1 MNEQRKNSESG
12 SVLLFGI
19 GLGIIALIILTTAVN
34 VASLWVTRTKL
45 DSVADATALAAS
57 RSIDVDNFYL
67 VGINQ
72 PIKLSESLAQIRA
85 NDYLN
90 KLATESDL
98 TNFRLVS
105 LAINSNSV
113 NIVISAQADLPFGYL
128 TYGFDPTVFSQ
139 AKVSIR
145 TD

>member
-1 MNEQRKNSESG
+1 
-12 SVLLFGI
+12 
-19 GLGIIALIILTTAVN
+19 VN

-57 RSIDVDNFYL
+57 RSIDVENFYL

-72 PIKLSESLAQIRA
+72 PIKLSESLARIRA
-85 NDYLN
+85 NDYLS
-90 KLATESDL
+90 KLATESEL
-98 TNFRLVS
+98 ANFKLVS
-105 LAINSNSV
+105 LSINSNSV
-113 NIVISAQADLPFGYL
+113 KIVISAQAELPFGYL

>member
-1 MNEQRKNSESG
+1 MSRTRSNRERG

-19 GLGIIALIILTTAVN
+19 GLGIVALIILTTAVN

-45 DSVADATALAAS
+45 DSIADATALAAS
-57 RSIDVDNFYL
+57 RAIDVDNIYQ

-72 PIKLSESLAQIRA
+72 PIKINDYLAKTRA

-90 KLATESDL
+90 KLASQSEL
-98 TNFRLVS
+98 TGCKLVS
-105 LAINSNSV
+105 LRVESNSV
-113 NIVISAQADLPFGYL
+113 NIVVSAQANLPFGYL
-128 TYGFDPTVFSQ
+128 TYGFNSTVFSQ

>member
-1 MNEQRKNSESG
+1 MNEQRKSSESG

-72 PIKLSESLAQIRA
+72 PIKLSESLARIRA
-85 NDYLN
+85 SDFLT
-90 KLATESDL
+90 KLASESELD
-98 TNFRLVS
+98 NFKLVS
-105 LAINSNSV
+105 LKVESDAVSL
-113 NIVISAQADLPFGYL
+113 IVSAEADLPFGYL
-128 TYGFDPTVFSQ
+128 TYGFDTTVFSH

-145 TD
+145 TR